1 MIIFKAEEQKI
12 TLLNILTEFD
22 QELKKQ
28 HADCT
33 DVKKLEIVQNYQG
46 YKKKLARRKR
56 KWVKFMQWERKL
68 ELREETELHNNLEK
82 PVDDNIYTPVQ
93 SETMAKKEES
103 KSSWI

>member
-33 DVKKLEIVQNYQG
+33 DVKKLEIVQNHQG
-46 YKKKLARRKR
+46 YKKKLAMRWKI
-56 KWVKFMQWERKL
+56 K
-68 ELREETELHNNLEK
+68 
-82 PVDDNIYTPVQ
+82 
-93 SETMAKKEES
+93 
-103 KSSWI
+103 